1 MPKAVSHVVR
11 RPGRRL
17 GDPEIAIPVA
27 EDLVTVPGAPIREKD
42 LSFFSRT
49 EPLETQNI
57 EKSADREWAWS
68 VYTDEV
74 SEYRKGHDE
83 RMAPHIELAARSA
96 EIEPTGEPDPAVDVT
111 DSIRGRARELDF
123 GEVGFTRLDRRFVYA
138 SRKGWAKFSHA
149 ICLAMEQDYDRTQT
163 IPSLEAEHAHFGTY
177 EIESVAAEKLAD
189 HIRGLGYRAQIH
201 SPSDSS
207 APYIPMFVAAGLGQ
221 LGANGQLL
229 SPHFGSRSRLMI
241 ISTDAPVRYDEPVD
255 YGFHKFCQQCQV
267 CVNRCP
273 GRALV
278 KEQVWYRGV
287 HKNKLIYD
295 RCRPVMVEYEGCAVC
310 MKVCPVQKFGM
321 QRVMEH
327 YVETGEVLGK
337 GTPDLESY
345 ELRGKGAFGP
355 GELPHFDRAF
365 FEFPHGRK
373 EDWLFQQLKDRLD
386 DDGVPPAEDLREF
399 AGKVKD
405 AIERQRTARGD
416 E

>member
-17 GDPEIAIPVA
+17 GDPDVAIPVA

-57 EKSADREWAWS
+57 EKGADREWAWS

-83 RMAPHIELAARSA
+83 RMAPHIELAAQSA
-96 EIEPTGEPDPAVDVT
+96 EVEPTGEPDPTVDVT
-111 DSIRGRARELDF
+111 ESIRLRARELEF

-138 SRKGWAKFSHA
+138 SRKSWAKFSHA
-149 ICLAMEQDYDRTQT
+149 ICLAMEQDYDQTQT

-177 EIESVAAEKLAD
+177 EIESIAGEKLAD
-189 HIRGLGYRAQIH
+189 HIRELGYHVQIH

-207 APYIPMFVAAGLGQ
+207 GAYIPMFVAAGLGQ

-229 SPHFGSRSRLMI
+229 SPHFGSRARLMI
-241 ISTDAPVRYDEPVD
+241 ISTDAPVRYDAPID

-267 CVNRCP
+267 CVARCP

-287 HKNKLIYD
+287 EKNKLIYD
-295 RCRPVMVEYEGCAVC
+295 RCRPVMVDYEGCAVC

-321 QRVMEH
+321 QEVMEH

-337 GTPDLESY
+337 GTAELETY
-345 ELRGKGAFGP
+345 ELRGKGSFGP
-355 GELPHFDRAF
+355 GELPQFNRAF
-365 FEFPHGRK
+365 FEFPHGSK
-373 EDWLFQQLKDRLD
+373 EDWLFQQLKEKLD
-386 DDGVPPAEDLREF
+386 DEGVPPAEDLEKF

-405 AIERQRTARGD
+405 VMERQRNSRGD

>member
-17 GDPEIAIPVA
+17 GDPDVAIPVA

-57 EKSADREWAWS
+57 EKGADRDWAWS
-68 VYTDEV
+68 VYTDEI

-83 RMAPHIELAARSA
+83 RMVPHIELAARSA
-96 EIEPTGEPDPAVDVT
+96 DVEPTGEPDPTVDVT
-111 DSIRGRARELDF
+111 ESIRLRARELEF

-138 SRKGWAKFSHA
+138 SRKSWAKFSHA
-149 ICLAMEQDYDRTQT
+149 ICLAMEQDYDQTQT

-177 EIESVAAEKLAD
+177 EIESIAGEKLAD
-189 HIRGLGYRAQIH
+189 HIRELGYHAQIH

-207 APYIPMFVAAGLGQ
+207 GAYIPMFVAAGLGQ

-229 SPHFGSRSRLMI
+229 SPHFGSRARLMI
-241 ISTDAPVRYDEPVD
+241 ISTDAAVRYDAPID

-267 CVNRCP
+267 CVARCP

-287 HKNKLIYD
+287 EKNKLIYD
-295 RCRPVMVEYEGCAVC
+295 RCRPVMVDYEGCAVC

-321 QRVMEH
+321 QEVMEH

-337 GTPDLESY
+337 GTAELETY
-345 ELRGKGAFGP
+345 ELRGKGSFGP
-355 GELPHFDRAF
+355 GELPQFDRQF
-365 FEFPHGRK
+365 FEFPHGSK
-373 EDWLFQQLKDRLD
+373 EDWLFQQLKEKLD
-386 DDGVPPAEDLREF
+386 DEGVPPAEDLEKF

-405 AIERQRTARGD
+405 VMERQRNSRGD